1 MEFHLTGTNQT
12 FFDRPLGTNGLSQA
26 LYNVIT
32 VLSAPRGRIEGNYI
46 DRDEVP
52 VKSPQPEV

>member
-1 MEFHLTGTNQT
+1 MGEVKL
-12 FFDRPLGTNGLSQA
+12 
-26 LYNVIT
+26 LYTVIT
-32 VLSAPRGRIEGNYI
+32 VLSAPQGRIEGNFI